1 MTEPR
6 PFIGAVSDYLE
17 HPMRK
22 NWFEMKA
29 EPQQPAAIAIYDDIG
44 AYGVTAKDFI
54 AALGSISAPVIRLSI
69 NSPGGAVFDALAM
82 FNALRQH
89 SAEIMVDVIGVA
101 ASAASLIAMA
111 GDRIHMA
118 DNAFM
123 MVHNPMSAA
132 AGNAEDLRDLADTL
146 DKIGA
151 SLVSIYSNRTGQTP
165 EKIKELL
172 DAETWLNAE
181 EATALGFADEIGAA
195 LPVTARF
202 DLERMPDTVR
212 NTWAKLTPPA
222 AALPTLPA
230 LPFRPMADFKA
241 IENYLLSLAD
251 RKGIKL
257 QPGIP
262 LLSDYHAEIVAV
274 CEAGGVPELA
284 DTAIQSAVPLAALRH
299 VVLNFRAAQDQ
310 ATEINHHIPVA
321 AAGTLASQVWSHRRG
336 QA

>member
-1 MTEPR
+1 
-6 PFIGAVSDYLE
+6 
-17 HPMRK
+17 MRK

-29 EPQQPAAIAIYDDIG
+29 EPQQTAAIAIYDDIG

-54 AALGSISAPVIRLSI
+54 AALGSISAPAIRLSI
-69 NSPGGAVFDALAM
+69 NSPGGAVFDALAI

-89 SAEIMVDVIGVA
+89 PAEIMVDVIGVA

-111 GDRIHMA
+111 GDRINMA

-151 SLVSIYSNRTGQTP
+151 SLVAIYSNRTGQTP

-172 DAETWLNAE
+172 AAETWLNAE
-181 EATALGFADEIGAA
+181 EAIALGFADEIGAA

-230 LPFRPMADFKA
+230 LPISPPKANFKA
-241 IENYLLSLAD
+241 VENYLISLAA

-274 CEAGGVPELA
+274 CEAGGLPELA
-284 DTAIQSAVPLAALRH
+284 DVAIQSAVPLAALRH

-310 ATEINHHIPVA
+310 ATEINHHIPTA
-321 AAGTLASQVWSHRRG
+321 ADGTLASKVWSHRRG